1 MRTRAQ
7 KTKLRNGYLRSR
19 LKKHRLVILIC
30 FLAITLA
37 GSLIYYFWIS
47 TNSAV
52 ARTEQQVKQMQQEGD
67 KAIAKALEAKRLAT
81 EEEAKKAVAA
91 KAAAEQSIS
100 ANAGVEPS
108 VINSTD
114 CRFTSSHSNPGSIL
128 VLVNKKNCIQ
138 PVSFVPSRLVTIY
151 NATLVPEAAEAF
163 SAMYEAAQV
172 AGQPFSVTSSYR
184 SYELQASTYAY
195 WVSVSGSQG
204 ADTYSARPGYS
215 EHQTGLAVDV
225 AAPGCVLNCFG
236 GTSQYTWFQNNA
248 ASYGFNNVIM
258 PVKRP

>member
-1 MRTRAQ
+1 
-7 KTKLRNGYLRSR
+7 
-19 LKKHRLVILIC
+19 
-30 FLAITLA
+30 
-37 GSLIYYFWIS
+37 
-47 TNSAV
+47 
-52 ARTEQQVKQMQQEGD
+52 MQQEGD

-128 VLVNKKNCIQ
+128 VLVNKKYCIQ

-248 ASYGFNNVIM
+248 ASYGFIQRYYAGKEAITGYNAEEWHYRYVGVETAQAMKNANITTLEEYWGIAGGGY
-258 PVKRP
+258 